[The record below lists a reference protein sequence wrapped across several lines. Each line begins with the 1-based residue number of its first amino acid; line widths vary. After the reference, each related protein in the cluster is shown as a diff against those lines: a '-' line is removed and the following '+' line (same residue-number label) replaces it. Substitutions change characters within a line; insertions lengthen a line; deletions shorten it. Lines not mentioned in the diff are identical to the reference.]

1 MTPPPP
7 HRCDE
12 RCVCPEHDLP
22 LIYWPFGDEHAC
34 QVSSCSLF
42 RDGSS
47 PFQFI
52 LKPRV
57 IRFPPRGAPPEGTA
71 GA

>member
-1 MTPPPP
+1 MLP

-12 RCVCPEHDLP
+12 GCVCPEHELP

-34 QVSSCSLF
+34 QVSSCRLY

-47 PFQFI
+47 PFQYI
-52 LKPRV
+52 LKPRTPGRGRPL
-57 IRFPPRGAPPEGTA
+57 ILPPA
-71 GA
+71 